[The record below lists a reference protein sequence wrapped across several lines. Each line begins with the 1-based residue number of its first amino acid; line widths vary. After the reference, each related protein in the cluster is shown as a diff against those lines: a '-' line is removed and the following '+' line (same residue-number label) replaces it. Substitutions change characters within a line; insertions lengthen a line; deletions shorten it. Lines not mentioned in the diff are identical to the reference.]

1 MYRRRC
7 CRRVALSC
15 VFVVVQNTN
24 KHTHIHSF
32 LNRIRMKHMN
42 RNKVDNTEYIFSR
55 LYFGFSIIYETISNF
70 KKFVLSYT

>member
-1 MYRRRC
+1 
-7 CRRVALSC
+7 
-15 VFVVVQNTN
+15 
-24 KHTHIHSF
+24 
-32 LNRIRMKHMN
+32 MKHMN